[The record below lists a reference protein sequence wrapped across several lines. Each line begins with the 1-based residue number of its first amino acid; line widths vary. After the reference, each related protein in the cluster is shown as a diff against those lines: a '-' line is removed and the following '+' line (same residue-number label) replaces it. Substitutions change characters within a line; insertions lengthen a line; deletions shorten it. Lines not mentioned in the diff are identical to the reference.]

1 MLTRK
6 IAEPLHWLLYKI
18 VYGLAATGVHPNF
31 LTLFG
36 FVINIW
42 AAALFAAGQFRW
54 AGGVMIL
61 AGLFD
66 MVDGRVARAQNR
78 VTKFG
83 AFFDS
88 TIDRYSD
95 LALYF
100 GLLVYYAN
108 VNRNRYA
115 ILVGIAMAGSVMVSY
130 SRARAESVIPKCDV
144 GFFER
149 PERIVLLIL
158 GALADKIAP
167 ALWILAIGPNI
178 TVIHRII
185 YTYRETKAG
194 HLVEVV
200 PVRAPAEGEIE
211 EVSNPGEKPTGSTG
225 GSAHSTAESEETEES
240 KQLTRRTAESHGD

>member
-1 MLTRK
+1 
-6 IAEPLHWLLYKI
+6 
-18 VYGLAATGVHPNF
+18 V
-31 LTLFG
+31 
-36 FVINIW
+36 
-42 AAALFAAGQFRW
+42 
-54 AGGVMIL
+54 
-61 AGLFD
+61 
-66 MVDGRVARAQNR
+66 QNR
-78 VTKFG
+78 VTRFG

-185 YTYRETKAG
+185 YTYRQTKAG

-200 PVRAPAEGEIE
+200 PLRAPAENEMDAA
-211 EVSNPGEKPTGSTG
+211 P
-225 GSAHSTAESEETEES
+225 EETPKPSSSAGGANTPSEANEESEES